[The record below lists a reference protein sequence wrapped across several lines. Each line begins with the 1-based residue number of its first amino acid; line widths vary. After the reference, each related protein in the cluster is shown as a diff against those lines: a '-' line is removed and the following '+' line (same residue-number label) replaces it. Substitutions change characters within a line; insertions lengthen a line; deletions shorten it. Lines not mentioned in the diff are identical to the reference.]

1 MKPFTF
7 PPDPYIGQ
15 IYLDPNYRT
24 WEFLVDGTYDET
36 IDKRGEW
43 VDITEYELAAWWN

>member
-7 PPDPYIGQ
+7 PDAPYIGQ

-24 WEFLVDGTYDET
+24 WEFDETVDGNG
-36 IDKRGEW
+36 KW
-43 VDITEYELAAWWN
+43 VDITEYELASWYN